1 MSEPGS
7 AYTPAGWY
15 PDPSTP
21 GTQRYWDGVAWT
33 NSVMPAAYPYGMRTE
48 TSTYAILAIVFA
60 FVFFPLGIVFGVM
73 GRREIDE
80 SGGTKTGR
88 GLATAGM
95 WIGIA
100 HVIFI
105 ACFFLFLIFA
115 IGIAGVAGGN

>member
-1 MSEPGS
+1 MSEQVP

-15 PDPSTP
+15 PDPSMP
-21 GTQRYWDGVAWT
+21 GTQRYWDGVQWT
-33 NSVMPAAYPYGMRTE
+33 DSVMPAAYAYGMQTQ
-48 TSTYAILAIVFA
+48 TSTYAVLAIVFA

-95 WIGIA
+95 WIGIG
-100 HVIFI
+100 HVILI
-105 ACFFLFLIFA
+105 ACIFLFFILV
-115 IGIAGVAGGN
+115 IGIAGVAGSN